1 MTKIT
6 KEMTQKNDII
16 SDCEQKIQELKNQ
29 VKTSTKSQ
37 TLENDEEY
45 LKTIQNLKKELKSA
59 NEDYQNLTQKH
70 AKVLIGK
77 KELEDQYENLR
88 EKNFRQNEEMEI
100 LAEKLEKSENQLK
113 NQKLKKQISVDSE
126 LKNLR
131 EKNLRQTEEMK
142 ILAGKLQKSE
152 NQLKNQNFEN
162 SCKSQNRITEL
173 EAEKIS
179 MNSELKNLR
188 ENYLK
193 QTEEMQILAEKLRQS
208 ENQKLE
214 KNLSTRKKIEDQQK
228 FVENIEISTELNS
241 VKNELRKLQEILVEK
256 EKELVSVKLADSH
269 EIGNLKSEICNR
281 EAQIHEVELTL
292 ELEKRKMEAFEE
304 HISYLKEQISNFKMT
319 EENQSLEK
327 SRFLQK
333 FKENFSM
340 EKKSELNSKLIQ
352 ELKEQLRNEQ
362 HKLRKSQNRI
372 TELEAE
378 KISMDFELENLREK
392 NLKQNEEME
401 ILAGKFQKSE
411 NQLMNQELEKQLEN
425 SSTKNSRKIKIE
437 EKNFSAGKISFL
449 ENIIQQNEE
458 KIENLHEILEGKEKV
473 IQNLEEK
480 LSQMYENETFRRD
493 KELRKLKLRY
503 EVMARLEVNQKLSE
517 INAFLEKR
525 AEEQSKS
532 DLEREKISEQ
542 VQSDL
547 SERLQQSRSELQGI
561 KQQMR
566 GIFFIIFFFFF
577 SKKNFF

>member
-1 MTKIT
+1 
-6 KEMTQKNDII
+6 
-16 SDCEQKIQELKNQ
+16 
-29 VKTSTKSQ
+29 
-37 TLENDEEY
+37 
-45 LKTIQNLKKELKSA
+45 
-59 NEDYQNLTQKH
+59 
-70 AKVLIGK
+70 
-77 KELEDQYENLR
+77 
-88 EKNFRQNEEMEI
+88 
-100 LAEKLEKSENQLK
+100 
-113 NQKLKKQISVDSE
+113 
-126 LKNLR
+126 
-131 EKNLRQTEEMK
+131 
-142 ILAGKLQKSE
+142 
-152 NQLKNQNFEN
+152 
-162 SCKSQNRITEL
+162 
-173 EAEKIS
+173 
-179 MNSELKNLR
+179 
-188 ENYLK
+188 
-193 QTEEMQILAEKLRQS
+193 
-208 ENQKLE
+208 
-214 KNLSTRKKIEDQQK
+214 
-228 FVENIEISTELNS
+228 
-241 VKNELRKLQEILVEK
+241 
-256 EKELVSVKLADSH
+256 
-269 EIGNLKSEICNR
+269 
-281 EAQIHEVELTL
+281 
-292 ELEKRKMEAFEE
+292 
-304 HISYLKEQISNFKMT
+304 
-319 EENQSLEK
+319 
-327 SRFLQK
+327 
-333 FKENFSM
+333 M

-362 HKLRKSQNRI
+362 QKLRKSQNRI

-425 SSTKNSRKIKIE
+425 SSTKNSRKLKIE
-437 EKNFSAGKISFL
+437 EKNFSAGKISYL

-566 GIFFIIFFFFF
+566 GIFPNLFSYFLKKIFSYFL
-577 SKKNFF
+577 